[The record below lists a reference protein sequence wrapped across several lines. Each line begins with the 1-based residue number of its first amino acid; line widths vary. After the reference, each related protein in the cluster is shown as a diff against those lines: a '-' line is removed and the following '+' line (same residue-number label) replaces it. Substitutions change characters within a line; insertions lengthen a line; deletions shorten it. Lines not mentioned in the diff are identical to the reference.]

1 MKSNNET
8 KINFV
13 NKFKFWMLIPIVLL
27 LASIVLGVIFGLN
40 LDYDF
45 RTVSTFDVKFNTTVS
60 DIEYNELE
68 KSLDLI
74 IDSKFDD
81 YRIEK
86 IGEGAQNGLLV
97 KIVNNNGTLDAN
109 IEDIKATIEESLL
122 DDFSNK
128 EASAI
133 TVTTTDT
140 NKSLP
145 KNIVELVL
153 YSVLALACIMIFV
166 FIYNIFRYNFVS
178 GVSIVLTILL
188 EIAMLTSVMIVA
200 RVPFNYYFVISYFVM
215 IIESIFMTTYINNQ
229 IKSTLSN
236 DKYNKYSNADR
247 IYDSVKKT
255 MTTIILSATILD
267 LCLFA
272 VMFFG
277 NLSLIYTI
285 ISILIGSF
293 VALFASIIFYTSIW
307 SFWYKK
313 DKDASLRRRIE
324 SEKKKLEN
332 KDEEKIVV

>member
-1 MKSNNET
+1 MKSNNE
-8 KINFV
+8 KKMNFIS
-13 NKFKFWMLIPIVLL
+13 KFKFWILIPIVLA
-27 LASIVLGVIFGLN
+27 LASIVLGAILGLN

-45 RTVSTFDVKFNTTVS
+45 RTVSTFDVKFNTTVTEL
-60 DIEYNELE
+60 EYKELE
-68 KSLDLI
+68 KSLDQI
-74 IDSKFDD
+74 IDSKFDN

-97 KIVNNNGTLDAN
+97 KIVNTDGSLDTA
-109 IEDIKATIEESLL
+109 IEDVKTSIEESLL

-128 EASAI
+128 STSAI
-133 TVTTTDT
+133 TVTTTET
-140 NKSLP
+140 NKTLP

-153 YSVLALACIMIFV
+153 YSVLSLVCIMIFV

-178 GVSIVLTILL
+178 GVSIILTILL

-215 IIESIFMTTYINNQ
+215 IVESIFMTTYINNQ

-236 DKYNKYSNADR
+236 DNYNKYSNADR
-247 IYDSVKKT
+247 IYDSIKKT
-255 MTTIILSATILD
+255 MTTLILSVSILD

-285 ISILIGSF
+285 ISIMIGSF
-293 VALFASIIFYTSIW
+293 VALFASIMFYTSIW

>member
-1 MKSNNET
+1 MKSNNVKT
-8 KINFV
+8 MNFV
-13 NKFKFWMLIPIVLL
+13 KSFKYWMLIPIILL
-27 LASIVLGVIFGLN
+27 VASIVIGSIFGFN

-45 RTVSTFDVKFNTTVS
+45 RTVSTFDVKFNTTVATQ
-60 DIEYNELE
+60 EYKELE
-68 KSLDLI
+68 KSLEKIMDAE
-74 IDSKFDD
+74 FTD
-81 YRIEK
+81 YRIER

-97 KIVNNNGTLDAN
+97 KIAN
-109 IEDIKATIEESLL
+109 DDGSLSAQIDDIKTTIEENLL
-122 DDFSNK
+122 NDFTNK
-128 EASAI
+128 ADTSI

-140 NKSLP
+140 DKTLP
-145 KNIVELVL
+145 KNITEVLLYSILAVICILVL
-153 YSVLALACIMIFV
+153 V

-178 GVSIVLTILL
+178 GISIILTILL
-188 EIAMLTSVMIVA
+188 EIVMLTSVMIVA

-215 IIESIFMTTYINNQ
+215 IIETVFITTIINNQ
-229 IKSTLSN
+229 VKSNLN
-236 DKYNKYSNADR
+236 VEKYNKYSNADR
-247 IYDSVKKT
+247 IYDAVKKT
-255 MTTIILSATILD
+255 LTSSILCVATLC

-285 ISILIGSF
+285 LSILIGN
-293 VALFASIIFYTSIW
+293 VIALFASIMFNNSIW

>member
-1 MKSNNET
+1 MKSNNES
-8 KINFV
+8 KMNYIS
-13 NKFKFWMLIPIVLL
+13 KFKFWMLIPIVLA
-27 LASIVLGVIFGLN
+27 LAAIVIGAIFGLN

-45 RTVSTFDVKFNTTVS
+45 RTVSTFDVKFNTTVT
-60 DIEYNELE
+60 DLEYKELE
-68 KSLDLI
+68 KSLDTI

-97 KIVNNNGTLDAN
+97 KIVNDNGSLNNT
-109 IEDIKATIEESLL
+109 IEDIKVVIEETLL
-122 DDFSNK
+122 NNFSNK
-128 EASAI
+128 ATTSI

-140 NKSLP
+140 NKILP

-153 YSVLALACIMIFV
+153 YSVLALACIMLFV

-178 GVSIVLTILL
+178 GVSNVLTILL

-229 IKSTLSN
+229 IKSTLTL

-255 MTTIILSATILD
+255 LTTVILSVVILD

-285 ISILIGSF
+285 ISILIGSV

-313 DKDASLRRRIE
+313 DRDASLRRRIE
-324 SEKKKLEN
+324 SENKKLEN